1 MKNLEIA
8 QQRLKNQ
15 RIIDSTFNSPAEVVH
30 WLGAVQAQDFAG
42 AKWSLGLRIPN
53 SNESMIDKAFEE
65 GSILRTH
72 LLRPTWHFVTP
83 ADIRWMLA
91 LTAPRVHAVNAFMYR
106 KVELDEKIFKK
117 TNAIM
122 EKALQGGK
130 QLTRDELR
138 EAFTK
143 AGIKT
148 EGEQRMTYIMMQAEL
163 DGLICSGPRKGK
175 QFTYMLLDERV
186 PQVAKVSNQEALA
199 KLATRYLTSRGPVT
213 AHDFAKW
220 SGLTISDAKRG
231 IESVKSQFQNET
243 INDQTY
249 WFTENQ
255 KPVKIK
261 MPLLHLLSIF
271 DEYIS
276 SYKNRSALGSEE
288 YAKKLSAMGNALT
301 YIVIL
306 NSQIIGT
313 WKRTLEKKTV
323 TLQPDIFTPLK
334 KDEKEALRQTSERYG
349 KFLGLETLLE
359 YK

>member
-1 MKNLEIA
+1 MNNLEIA
-8 QQRLKNQ
+8 HQRLHNQ
-15 RIIDSTFNSPAEVVH
+15 RITDSTFQRPAEVVD

-53 SNESMIDKAFEE
+53 SNEALIDQAFQD

-83 ADIRWMLA
+83 ADIRWLLK
-91 LTAPRVHAVNAFMYR
+91 LTAPRVHVVNAFMYR
-106 KVELDEKIFKK
+106 KVELDDKVFKK

-138 EAFTK
+138 DVFIK

-148 EGEQRMTYIMMQAEL
+148 DGEQRMTYIMMQAEL

-175 QFTYMLLDERV
+175 QFTYMLLEERV
-186 PQVAKVSNQEALA
+186 PQASKLSHEEALA
-199 KLATRYLTSRGPVT
+199 QLTTRYLTSRGPVS
-213 AHDFAKW
+213 AQDFAKW
-220 SGLTISDAKRG
+220 SGLTVSDAKRG

-243 INDQTY
+243 INGQTY
-249 WFTENQ
+249 WFSEKR
-255 KPVKIK
+255 KPVKFK
-261 MPLLHLLSIF
+261 TPLIQLLSIF

-276 SYKNRSALGSEE
+276 SYKDRSAICTEE
-288 YAKKLSAMGNALT
+288 YAGKLSAMGNALT
-301 YIVIL
+301 YILIL

-313 WKRTLEKKTV
+313 WKRILEKKTV
-323 TLQPDIFTPLK
+323 IIQPDLFIRLK
-334 KDEKEALRQTSERYG
+334 KDEKQALHQTAKRYG
-349 KFLGLETLLE
+349 AYLGLEAQLE